1 MTTLSSIQQL
11 QDWLRA
17 AGVDLGQWGQGSAK
31 SVEHLWAEIEK
42 GESRLQDDPPRRLV
56 EAVRVLVRRGD
67 WLLIE
72 AYQLFESG
80 RTRPRGRPPSEKMKP
95 GEHYEDAAIRCLVE
109 ELGAAP
115 SAIRLH
121 PATHTLKTHEMI
133 SASYPGL
140 CTRYT
145 FHIVQ
150 AEVAGLPHTPF
161 WTAEG
166 ATGPNDPVGRHYWE
180 WRKT

>member
-1 MTTLSSIQQL
+1 MTTFHSIHHL
-11 QDWLRA
+11 HTWLRT
-17 AGVDLGQWGQGSAK
+17 AGVDLDQWGQGSAK

-56 EAVRVLVRRGD
+56 EAVRVLVQRGD

-72 AYQLFESG
+72 AYQLFDSG

-95 GEHYEDAAIRCLVE
+95 GEDYHAAAIRCLVE
-109 ELGAAP
+109 ELGVAHADVH
-115 SAIRLH
+115 LH
-121 PATHTLKTHEMI
+121 PDSYRLKIREMN

-150 AEVAGLPHTPF
+150 ADVAGLPHNAF

-166 ATGPNDPVGRHYWE
+166 ANGPNDPVGRHYWE